1 MHNFFNMALEE
12 VRKALS
18 QNQFASGGLV
28 LMVIGGLVAWLRG
41 IPMQLYRWVYSRL
54 VLTVHIQSRDPAFD
68 WLRVWILSKPE
79 SKRMRTLELSA
90 REGDEGGGFTVSSGK
105 HAEQRA
111 LLTPI
116 SGLYTLRFEGKLFML
131 EAERRR
137 LEGVVAHYMGANS
150 GYERSFTLQTAFWN
164 RASLERLIAE
174 AYRHTVRPQ
183 EPQLTLWRPEGQD
196 WNLSQRRPPRPLE
209 SLVYGEGVLET
220 VLEDAR
226 AFLADEQ
233 WYLEMGI
240 PWRRGYLLHGPP
252 GNGKSSLVA
261 TLAGALELN
270 LCPINLS
277 GPLMD
282 DDKLSGLLQNLP
294 NCSAV
299 LLEDIDAVFEGR
311 DKPEGQAS
319 KLSFNGLL
327 NALDG
332 VAAQE
337 GCLVFLTTNHLEK
350 LDPALIRPG
359 RCDVHLLI
367 NNASSAQI
375 AGMLRRF
382 YPQIDQDLAHSLA
395 ARVPSYALSMA
406 RVQEFLVRHRGDL
419 RGALQNWSE
428 LEGMGLEELLESVL

>member
-1 MHNFFNMALEE
+1 
-12 VRKALS
+12 VKKALT

-28 LMVIGGLVAWLRG
+28 LMVVGGLAAWLRG
-41 IPMQLYRWVYSRL
+41 VPMQMYRWIYSRL
-54 VLTVHIQSRDPAFD
+54 VLTVHVQSRDPAFD

-90 REGDEGGGFTVSSGK
+90 RDDDEGGGFTVSSGK

-116 SGLYTLRFEGKLFML
+116 SGLYTLRFQGKLFLL
-131 EAERRR
+131 EAERRQ
-137 LEGVVAHYMGANS
+137 LEGVVGHYQAAGGN
-150 GYERSFTLQTAFWN
+150 YERSFTLQTAFWN
-164 RASLERLIAE
+164 RSTLENLIAE
-174 AYRHTVRPQ
+174 AYCHTVRPQ
-183 EPQLTLWRPEGQD
+183 EPQLTLWRSEGVD
-196 WNLSQRRPPRPLE
+196 WNLLERRPPRPLE
-209 SLVYGEGVLET
+209 SLVYGEGVLDT

-226 AFLADEQ
+226 AFLADQ
-233 WYLEMGI
+233 RWYLEMGI

-261 TLAGALELN
+261 ALAGVLELN

-277 GPLMD
+277 GPLVD
-282 DDKLSGLLQNLP
+282 DDKLSGLMQNLP
-294 NCSAV
+294 ARSAV
-299 LLEDIDAVFEGR
+299 LLEDIDAVFVGR

-332 VAAQE
+332 VTAQE
-337 GCLVFLTTNHLEK
+337 GCLVFLTTNHLER

-359 RCDVHLLI
+359 RCDLHLLI
-367 NNASSAQI
+367 NNASSGQI

-382 YPQIDQDLAHSLA
+382 FPEIDEALALGLA
-395 ARVPSYALSMA
+395 ARVPVQALSMA
-406 RVQEFLVRHRGDL
+406 RVQEFLMRHRNDL
-419 RGALQNWSE
+419 RGALLNWSE
-428 LEGMGLEELLESVL
+428 LEGMGLEELLESVA